1 MSRIG
6 LTPTKSSAFLL
17 AITACL
23 LSTAASAAPPEG
35 YKLKWA
41 DEFDGPKVDGSKWN
55 FRTDSKHW
63 STQRPENV
71 VQEKGR
77 LVLLLKKEE
86 AGGMHYTGAGVISKP
101 TFRFGYYESR
111 FRVLTGKGWHSSFW
125 MMGHDGS
132 GSTATTAT
140 ALELDVIENDSIDL
154 TSYGVTTHKWQG
166 QHTSHGHKKVP
177 ISTLADFHVFGCEY
191 TQTSV
196 KYFVDGTL
204 VQTVDLSQM
213 PHSDLSIWLTSIASQ
228 LGKTDA
234 VDDSKLPGRVE
245 YEYVRFYE
253 KGN

>member
-1 MSRIG
+1 M
-6 LTPTKSSAFLL
+6 KSSAFVFLSILSLL
-17 AITACL
+17 PAGAW
-23 LSTAASAAPPEG
+23 AAPPEG
-35 YKLKWA
+35 YQLKWA
-41 DEFDGPKVDGSKWN
+41 DEFEGSKVDLSKWVY
-55 FRTDSKHW
+55 RTDSKHW

-71 VQEKGR
+71 IQEKGR

-101 TFRFGYYESR
+101 NFRFGYYESK
-111 FRVLTGKGWHSSFW
+111 FRVLAGKGWHSSFW

-154 TSYGVTTHKWQG
+154 TSYGTTTHKWQG
-166 QHTSHGHKKVP
+166 QHTSHGHKKVAL
-177 ISTLADFHVFGCEY
+177 STLADFHVFGCEY
-191 TQTSV
+191 SETSV
-196 KYFVDGTL
+196 KYFLDGTL
-204 VQTVDLSQM
+204 VQTVDLAGL

-253 KGN
+253 KGK